1 MSERMRRVDELL
13 REVISES
20 VAELSDPGLGFVT
33 VTGVRTSPD
42 LRLATVFI
50 SVLGSESDRE
60 PAFAAL
66 QRARVSIQQRINRES
81 RMKRT
86 PVLRF
91 EYDQSVESG
100 ARLSKLLEELEPEAH
115 DEPDE

>member
-1 MSERMRRVDELL
+1 MRRVDELL
-13 REVISES
+13 REVVSES
-20 VAELSDPGLGFVT
+20 VASLSDPRIGFVT
-33 VTGVRTSPD
+33 ITGVRTSPD
-42 LRLATVFI
+42 LRLATVFM

-60 PAFAAL
+60 QALAAL
-66 QRARVSIQQRINRES
+66 EQARVPIQQRINREL